1 LDDQTRKNPN
11 DETLI
16 SRNSRLACDLHAHKL
31 IMHRNLNKNEIDL
44 AASRTLIASFVYLTT
59 RHTWNK
65 ATRENGRLL
74 VPETELYELLQHQKR
89 KLVEWCYE
97 LKQGE
102 LDLVMQA
109 TLQVSTSST
118 GSLRASAEIIDASN
132 RWSRIQGPRSLGRYA
147 VASTRSAKIKEGPTA
162 PGLIKSGEEDEEEEE
177 GVKTSDKDSLAK
189 DTVSSGSG
197 SARLS
202 GSAGFGAEDDDE
214 GDDDG
219 FLEKHKTTTSPTK
232 DAGKPK
238 KKNSL
243 PPRPGML
250 QRQTSE
256 VALVGTVPD
265 DGKLGVELDLM
276 LAQMTLRSRHLSAL
290 EMEIANDPDVRLLF
304 GTSNMQA
311 SLLERAE
318 HCDKYRLVGLQH
330 DLSYWKTPHMES
342 PALAD
347 EWDRDYDPSELFESE
362 SWIPPLFEPIR
373 KQFFAGPM
381 PPEMQFLM
389 PEFALPDDAE
399 VAVLLGLSQ
408 TMGGPAKLVYLFRRL
423 KCVHVYQVSRWSFG
437 FDVLI
442 YTYFIYFLSVGV
454 YRSVLDVNFVTVD

>member
-1 LDDQTRKNPN
+1 
-11 DETLI
+11 
-16 SRNSRLACDLHAHKL
+16 
-31 IMHRNLNKNEIDL
+31 MHRNLNKNEMDL

-74 VPETELYELLQHQKR
+74 IPETELYELLQHQKR

-102 LDLVMQA
+102 LDKVMQA

-147 VASTRSAKIKEGPTA
+147 VASTRSAKLKDGPTG
-162 PGLIKSGEEDEEEEE
+162 PGANKNEEAEESEAEE
-177 GVKTSDKDSLAK
+177 GVKMSDKDSLAK

-202 GSAGFGAEDDDE
+202 GGSGGFGEVDEEDDDE
-214 GDDDG
+214 DDG
-219 FLEKHKTTTSPTK
+219 FLSKHKTTAPL
-232 DAGKPK
+232 K

-330 DLSYWKTPHMES
+330 DLCYWKTPHMET

-362 SWIPPLFEPIR
+362 SWIPPLFEPVR
-373 KQFFAGPM
+373 KQFYAGPQ

-408 TMGGPAKLVYLFRRL
+408 TMGGPFKLVYLFRRL
-423 KCVHVYQVSRWSFG
+423 KCVHVYQVS
-437 FDVLI
+437 FDVCFLHIGVRLLI
-442 YTYFIYFLSVGV
+442 
-454 YRSVLDVNFVTVD
+454 NC